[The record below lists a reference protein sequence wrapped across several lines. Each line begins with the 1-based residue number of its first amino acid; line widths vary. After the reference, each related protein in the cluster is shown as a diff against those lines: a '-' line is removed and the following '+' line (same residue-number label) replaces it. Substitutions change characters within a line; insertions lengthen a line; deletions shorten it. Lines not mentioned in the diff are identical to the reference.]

1 MCGINGIISYHASA
15 SAPDRSELVATRDRM
30 TPRGPDG
37 ADEWWSEDGRAAL
50 GHRRLSIIDL
60 SNRAS
65 QPMSSSCGRYVITF
79 NGEIYNYRELRDELV
94 REGVEFRTH
103 SDTEVLL
110 ELFARHGDQSV
121 RMLRG
126 MFGYAIWD
134 NERQRL
140 FLARDPYGIKPVYFS
155 DDGKTFRFASQVK
168 ALMAGGA
175 ISNRPSPAGV
185 VGFYLWGSVPEPHTF
200 YDAIRALPAGHY
212 LWVDQA
218 GAGAATPYFS
228 LTEHLR
234 AGAEQPAHPDDIDA
248 IVREAAVD
256 SVAAHLVADVEV
268 GLFLSA
274 GIDSSSLLGLMRD
287 AGAEKIRAIT
297 LAFSEFKG
305 TSEDESIIAAQM
317 AEFYGARH
325 IVRFVDEAEFFE
337 DLPVILDQM
346 DQPTIDGVN
355 TYFVSK
361 AAHEAGLK
369 VALSGMGGD
378 ELLAGYPSF
387 GDIPGWVSKMRAFKS
402 HQWLGRLARMV
413 LVASGVTRNNPKI
426 AGMAEYGG
434 TYPGAYLLKRGLF
447 MPWELSDLLGDQ
459 AFVAE
464 GLGELDPLGA
474 LEATLDP
481 DPVNDTAR
489 IAALEGAHY
498 MNNQLLRDSDW
509 SGMAHSLE
517 IRTPFVDVEFLR
529 KVAHVT
535 PLLEGRRGKA
545 ALSRAPSVPLPDE
558 VRERA
563 KTGFHV
569 PTGSWLERAAQRGS
583 PTRTKGQ
590 ASREWA
596 RHVFESHMR
605 AFS

>member
-1 MCGINGIISYHASA
+1 MCGINGIIAYHPSA
-15 SAPDRSELVATRDRM
+15 GAPDRAELIASRDRM
-30 TPRGPDG
+30 APRGPDG
-37 ADEWWSEDGRAAL
+37 AGEWWSDDQRTAF

-60 SNRAS
+60 SDRAS
-65 QPMSSSCGRYVITF
+65 QPMESACGRYVITY
-79 NGEIYNYRELRDELV
+79 NGEIYNYLDLRAELE
-94 REGVEFRTH
+94 REGVRFRTH

-110 ELFARHGDQSV
+110 ELFAKHGEKSV
-121 RMLRG
+121 RLLRG

-134 NERQRL
+134 RELRRL
-140 FLARDPYGIKPVYFS
+140 FLARDPYGIKPLYYS

-168 ALMAGGA
+168 ALMHGGA
-175 ISNRPSPAGV
+175 ISSRPSPAGV
-185 VGFYLWGSVPEPHTF
+185 VGFYLWGSVPEPHTL
-200 YDAIRALPAGHY
+200 YEAICALPAGHY
-212 LWVDQA
+212 LSVDSE
-218 GAGAATPYFS
+218 GASRPVEYFS
-228 LTEHLR
+228 LTEQLG
-234 AGAEQPAHPDDIDA
+234 AGADEPVHPDEIDNT
-248 IVREAAVD
+248 VREAAVD

-287 AGAEKIRAIT
+287 AGAQKIRAIT

-305 TSEDESIIAAQM
+305 TAEDESIIAAQM
-317 AEFYGARH
+317 ARFYGASH
-325 IVRFVDEAEFFE
+325 FVRFVDESEFLE
-337 DLPVILDQM
+337 DLPRLLDQM

-387 GDIPGWVSKMRAFKS
+387 GEIPGWVSKMRLLGS
-402 HQWLGRLARMV
+402 MPWIGRLARMA
-413 LVASGVTRNNPKI
+413 LVASGASRNNPKL

-434 TYPGAYLLKRGLF
+434 SYPGAYLLRRGLF
-447 MPWELSDLLGDQ
+447 MPWEIGDLLGDPD
-459 AFVAE
+459 FVAR
-464 GLGELDPLGA
+464 GLRELDPLGA
-474 LEATLDP
+474 LHATLTP
-481 DPVNDTAR
+481 DPANDVSR

-529 KVAHVT
+529 KVANVT
-535 PLLEGRRGKA
+535 PLLSGRRGKE
-545 ALSRAPSVPLPDE
+545 ALSRAPVKPLPDA
-558 VRERA
+558 VRDRA

-569 PTGSWLERAAQRGS
+569 PTGAWLERAARGTAQ
-583 PTRTKGQ
+583 PRTKGL

-596 RHVFESHMR
+596 RHVFESHR
-605 AFS
+605 QAFS